1 MNGPAYKNRLFS
13 IAVKYGLIGG
23 LLVVFLYL
31 LFYFLGKNPLLE
43 IKYIDLPIL
52 GIFIFFALK
61 EFKVRF
67 NDGELRFWQGITGG
81 MITYVTIAVISGIF
95 ILILL
100 NVIDPGIT
108 QSYIESRVSL
118 LNENKETLIESI
130 NEQAYTDALEGVQNT
145 TATDLALDDFLKK
158 SIIGLF
164 LTIIIAVILRK

>member
-1 MNGPAYKNRLFS
+1 MNGPVHKNRLFS

-130 NEQAYTDALEGVQNT
+130 NEQAYADALEGVQNT